1 MIEIL
6 LIYVDTLEG
15 HDCFITEIFGNWI
28 EIYKLAKLDITRTIT
43 GEACDKQ
50 RSKEDPQSDYE
61 QVEHI
66 VIAIT
71 VDGGEEN
78 LT

>member
-43 GEACDKQ
+43 GEACDK
-50 RSKEDPQSDYE
+50 
-61 QVEHI
+61 
-66 VIAIT
+66 
-71 VDGGEEN
+71 
-78 LT
+78 